1 MHKADLTVL
10 ANEPIA
16 RHIYRIVLRGETA
29 HHVQRPGQFVH
40 IRCGDGWDMPLR
52 RPSASRRGMSHVRR
66 CLSFTAQV
74 AKGPT
79 G

>member
-40 IRCGDGWDMPLR
+40 IRCGQR
-52 RPSASRRGMSHVRR
+52 RQTSVAPSASRVG
-66 CLSFTAQV
+66 
-74 AKGPT
+74 
-79 G
+79 